1 MTLEL
6 ENERLLKERPW
17 LKEYDPE
24 TPYIAR
30 IPTFPAGDVLR
41 NTAAGFPDK
50 QAIWFY
56 GWTCTFWELFRS
68 VNRFANAILSLGVK
82 QGDRIGLLL
91 PNCPQFVIAFWSIV
105 TMGGVVVNMNPMY
118 TVDELE
124 FMAKTTQL
132 KALITFDSLIGNME
146 ALTKRV
152 SIPHMIITSMNDY
165 IPGQEKATAESL
177 GIKDKGWHHFGE
189 LLEATASHARPRP
202 TIKQEDPCVIQFTG
216 GTTGTPKGAT
226 LTHANIVA
234 GIYMNM
240 YWGGS
245 VISPIAIERR
255 KSFCVLP
262 YYHIYGEVCQ
272 MSWSIKNV
280 ATQIILPRF
289 EIDEVMD
296 TLEMFDDI
304 SYFAAVPAMLNA
316 IVNHPRAKEMDLGKK
331 FVFVGCGGAPCPQD
345 LIDKLLDMDIFYQEG
360 CGMSETVAQN
370 ISQPCL
376 GKKKVGSIGVPYP
389 STVVRLVDPET
400 GEDVQGE
407 PYKIGEIVT
416 KGPMVMSG
424 YWNNPEE
431 TANQLKDGWLYTG
444 DLAYRDEDWHFTI
457 VDRSKDMIISS
468 GFNVFPTEVDNVI
481 FAHPKV
487 LDVICV
493 GIPDD
498 YRGESLKAFVVP
510 KPGVTCE
517 ADELIAW
524 CREKLTAYKVPREVE
539 FRDNVPRSPVG
550 KALRRVLREEELA
563 KRNAK

>member
-262 YYHIYGEVCQ
+262 I
-272 MSWSIKNV
+272 
-280 ATQIILPRF
+280 T
-289 EIDEVMD
+289 
-296 TLEMFDDI
+296 
-304 SYFAAVPAMLNA
+304 
-316 IVNHPRAKEMDLGKK
+316 
-331 FVFVGCGGAPCPQD
+331 
-345 LIDKLLDMDIFYQEG
+345 IF
-360 CGMSETVAQN
+360 
-370 ISQPCL
+370 
-376 GKKKVGSIGVPYP
+376 
-389 STVVRLVDPET
+389 
-400 GEDVQGE
+400 
-407 PYKIGEIVT
+407 
-416 KGPMVMSG
+416 MVKSV
-424 YWNNPEE
+424 
-431 TANQLKDGWLYTG
+431 K
-444 DLAYRDEDWHFTI
+444 
-457 VDRSKDMIISS
+457 
-468 GFNVFPTEVDNVI
+468 
-481 FAHPKV
+481 
-487 LDVICV
+487 
-493 GIPDD
+493 
-498 YRGESLKAFVVP
+498 
-510 KPGVTCE
+510 
-517 ADELIAW
+517 
-524 CREKLTAYKVPREVE
+524 
-539 FRDNVPRSPVG
+539 
-550 KALRRVLREEELA
+550 
-563 KRNAK
+563 